1 MSLLKKLAI
10 PVLTASTLA
19 NSPTRGDLYD
29 NFSSGTLNPALW
41 QIRQDP
47 EGQPLTELYGLEN
60 GSFFAQ
66 NITNSDMRTVLSLT
80 GHVFQPGETLDY
92 DVNYVSGTGN
102 RVMVIF
108 IDGGPL
114 DRNNVGTIPYG
125 GGSIGH
131 NGQDFVAGNTPG
143 IYHVRLGFQSGGLN
157 VDITRP
163 DNSLYTEFFQNS
175 TFSYGGQNHRIAAP
189 FNMGFETWSNGSIR
203 AEYDNFYINEVPAP
217 PAIGLLGLAG
227 MAIARRVRKK

>member
-1 MSLLKKLAI
+1 MSLTQKLAI
-10 PVLTASTLA
+10 PIIASTLTA
-19 NSPTRGDLYD
+19 GASAQPILYD
-29 NFSSGTLNPALW
+29 DFSSGTLNPNLW

-47 EGQPLTELYGLEN
+47 EGQPLTELYGVGN
-60 GSFFAQ
+60 DYFFAQ
-66 NITNSDMRTVLSLT
+66 NINSPDRRTVLSLT
-80 GHVFQPGETLDY
+80 GHTFQPGETLDY

-102 RVMVIF
+102 RAMVIF

-125 GGSIGH
+125 GGTIGH

-143 IYHVRLGFQSGGLN
+143 LYHIRLGFQSGGLN

-175 TFSYGGQNHRIAAP
+175 SFNYGGQQHTIGAP

-203 AEYDNFYINEVPAP
+203 AEYDNFWRNVPSPSTLGIA
-217 PAIGLLGLAG
+217 GLAG
-227 MAIARRVRKK
+227 LMSSRRKR